1 MKQFIKAN
9 VSSLVSS
16 CCDFL
21 ITIILKELFDADA
34 FLASIIGTISG
45 GIINFIIGRYWVFK
59 VHHLNIYQ
67 QSRRYFMIWAGN
79 LLLNATGVYFL
90 LTYAGLNYILA
101 KLITSI
107 TVAVGYN
114 YPLQKKY
121 VFKNN

>member
-9 VSSLVSS
+9 VSSLISS
-16 CCDFL
+16 FCDFL
-21 ITIILKELFDADA
+21 ITIIIKELLNADP
-34 FLASIIGTISG
+34 FFASIIGTISG

-59 VHHLNIYQ
+59 VYHFNIYQ
-67 QSRRYFMIWAGN
+67 QTRRYFIIWAGN
-79 LLLNATGVYFL
+79 LLLNALGVYVL
-90 LTYAGLNYILA
+90 LHYAGLNYILA
-101 KLITSI
+101 KLIISV